1 MTLLILLSS
10 FLSFGKLADTTNH
23 SSVELHAIL
32 SDVGATPFW
41 LSRLQYGAIPLD
53 NPGVVAIV
61 RNGKNYDLKKK
72 YDWKYQIQA
81 NGWGGKKNA
90 LWLTEAYVSGRRGK
104 WEFWVGR
111 RKEVYGLGDTAMTSG
126 FYSWSGNAV
135 PIPKIQFG
143 TRDYVDFAKG
153 HLGIFMTF
161 AHGWLDNQ
169 GPVLD
174 GFLHQKTLYG
184 RIGRRDALLNFF
196 GGVNHQAM
204 WSGQYKDGPPFGQG
218 LNTFFYV
225 VTTSKNRTLLQTDPN
240 APETE
245 SGYQYG
251 AHLGS
256 IDFMLNIKPKWGNIS
271 LYRQTAWETGR
282 IAALMTANDG
292 ITGLSVKFNQAK
304 WLQNIIFE
312 YIYTANQGQ
321 YYSGLAK
328 LFKMDDPHKTEIEN
342 NFNGTHGGW
351 HYFDRGIGTPF
362 LVYDMESKGRNG
374 YGFSFNAVKA
384 YYLGLQGQL
393 PNNLHWKLRAAYS
406 LHTRAQYFGFPIRDY
421 DGFIP
426 QTSIAFQMSKNTTKD
441 LSLHA
446 EIGYDQGERV
456 TNTLGLTLGLKY
468 SIN

>member
-1 MTLLILLSS
+1 
-10 FLSFGKLADTTNH
+10 
-23 SSVELHAIL
+23 
-32 SDVGATPFW
+32 
-41 LSRLQYGAIPLD
+41 
-53 NPGVVAIV
+53 
-61 RNGKNYDLKKK
+61 
-72 YDWKYQIQA
+72 
-81 NGWGGKKNA
+81 
-90 LWLTEAYVSGRRGK
+90 
-104 WEFWVGR
+104 
-111 RKEVYGLGDTAMTSG
+111 
-126 FYSWSGNAV
+126 
-135 PIPKIQFG
+135 
-143 TRDYVDFAKG
+143 
-153 HLGIFMTF
+153 MTF

-342 NFNGTHGGW
+342 NFIGTHGGW

-362 LVYDMESKGRNG
+362 LVYDMESKDRNG

-406 LHTRAQYFGFPIRDY
+406 LHTRARYFGFPIREF

-446 EIGYDQGERV
+446 EIGYDQGGRV

>member
-1 MTLLILLSS
+1 
-10 FLSFGKLADTTNH
+10 
-23 SSVELHAIL
+23 
-32 SDVGATPFW
+32 
-41 LSRLQYGAIPLD
+41 
-53 NPGVVAIV
+53 
-61 RNGKNYDLKKK
+61 
-72 YDWKYQIQA
+72 
-81 NGWGGKKNA
+81 
-90 LWLTEAYVSGRRGK
+90 
-104 WEFWVGR
+104 
-111 RKEVYGLGDTAMTSG
+111 
-126 FYSWSGNAV
+126 
-135 PIPKIQFG
+135 
-143 TRDYVDFAKG
+143 
-153 HLGIFMTF
+153 
-161 AHGWLDNQ
+161 
-169 GPVLD
+169 
-174 GFLHQKTLYG
+174 
-184 RIGRRDALLNFF
+184 
-196 GGVNHQAM
+196 M
-204 WSGQYKDGPPFGQG
+204 WSGESKDYGNFGQG

-225 VTTSKNRTLLQTDPN
+225 VTTSKNRTLLPTDPN

-304 WLQNIIFE
+304 LIQNIIFE

-328 LFKMDDPHKTEIEN
+328 LLKIDDPHKTEIEN

-362 LVYDMESKGRNG
+362 LVYDMESKFRNG
-374 YGFSFNAVKA
+374 YGFSLNAVKA
-384 YYLGLQGQL
+384 YYVGFQGQL
-393 PNNLHWKLRAAYS
+393 PNNLSWKLRAAYS
-406 LHTRAQYFGFPIRDY
+406 LHTRAKYFGFPIRDY

-426 QTSIAFQMSKNTTKD
+426 QTSLALKVSKNTTKD

-468 SIN
+468 SLN